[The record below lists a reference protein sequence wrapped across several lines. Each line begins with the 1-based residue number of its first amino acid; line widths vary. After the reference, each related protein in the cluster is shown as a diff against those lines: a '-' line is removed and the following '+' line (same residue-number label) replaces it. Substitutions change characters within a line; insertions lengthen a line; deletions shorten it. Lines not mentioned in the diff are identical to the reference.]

1 MVQHFIEAQEDVYE
15 TALSKIQPGH
25 KRPRCKLVV
34 FPSRLNALRRY
45 TTSMLY

>member
-1 MVQHFIEAQEDVYE
+1 MLQCFIDAPADIYE

-25 KRPRCKLVV
+25 KPPRCKLVV